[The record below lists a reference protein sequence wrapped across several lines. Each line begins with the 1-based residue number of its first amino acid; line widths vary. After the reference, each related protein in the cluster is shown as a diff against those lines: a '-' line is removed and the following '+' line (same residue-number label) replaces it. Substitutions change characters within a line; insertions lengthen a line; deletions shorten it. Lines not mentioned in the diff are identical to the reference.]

1 MDKDGGERWNGNG
14 GGQLICMMPLLLAD
28 REMIDPLHF
37 FPRLGF
43 RPRRAEG
50 GMLGQEDTYYLFV
63 EFGGASFITLIIEEY
78 WRCSFMISDALAETS
93 QRVKTLPPSTT
104 ALINEYTTK
113 ETTVGILQVPKP
125 NDTERKKTKRIHK

>member
-1 MDKDGGERWNGNG
+1 
-14 GGQLICMMPLLLAD
+14 MMPLLLAD

-78 WRCSFMISDALAETS
+78 WRCSCMISDALAETQS
-93 QRVKTLPPSTT
+93 
-104 ALINEYTTK
+104 EM
-113 ETTVGILQVPKP
+113 
-125 NDTERKKTKRIHK
+125 RKFEPI